1 MSPSFAT
8 TRPVQAHPTVSF
20 RHKITGDILNCS
32 DDPRVRAVAFAH
44 RNRADWEHI
53 PFGAVPGA
61 IEMAEM
67 MAGQA

>member
-1 MSPSFAT
+1 MSPSFAVA
-8 TRPVQAHPTVSF
+8 RPVQAHPTVSF
-20 RHKITGDILNCS
+20 RHKFTGDIMNCS
-32 DDPRVRAVAFAH
+32 DEPRVRAVAFAH
-44 RNRADWEHI
+44 RNPADWEQI